1 MARLGGARS
10 TCEECSACSMLW
22 CSVSLQCFCDGDGA
36 CGGELLADSHME
48 LIERNRGITSWCP
61 DAWSSC
67 ASTEVGCQSQERT
80 EDCGLCRAKAA
91 CSWCLYSDAVDATAS
106 MCIFNGDSG
115 GQTRSCLDIRTV
127 CPVVEVART
136 ENLDSVISVAAILGA
151 CLLGSV
157 FGTIWKEKKR
167 RRDRRAVREAALV
180 RAEGGGQDA
189 HGANSMI
196 KAQVEDRKQQLQ
208 IALSLL
214 PSFEF
219 GKLSLPPG
227 GTPLDELPS
236 FEQRQLD
243 LSTGGVMAGS
253 VDDKIISRS
262 ESLPLERADSKLGA
276 VGKLRAKS
284 LKVAEALSMSGKPPR
299 EEFSSGL
306 DELVLCSIC
315 ISGYHDDGTC
325 SMLPCGHIFHRK
337 CIEQWLQSGRTAG
350 GDCPMCKEPI
360 LQGALQEE
368 VDSALGRHVMTRP
381 SQTSRGRARVASG
394 REIDTWA
401 GPTET
406 DMDRMRADAAI
417 DVAAGVVARQEREE
431 RAERAERERV

>member
-1 MARLGGARS
+1 
-10 TCEECSACSMLW
+10 MLW

-151 CLLGSV
+151 CFLGSV

-189 HGANSMI
+189 HGANIMI

-284 LKVAEALSMSGKPPR
+284 LKVAEALSIVASRPGRSSPQVSTSSCCAPSASPATTTTAR
-299 EEFSSGL
+299 ALCCRAATSSTASASSSG
-306 DELVLCSIC
+306 CSRA
-315 ISGYHDDGTC
+315 GRRAATV
-325 SMLPCGHIFHRK
+325 PCAR
-337 CIEQWLQSGRTAG
+337 S
-350 GDCPMCKEPI
+350 PSCK
-360 LQGALQEE
+360 AHCKRRWT
-368 VDSALGRHVMTRP
+368 RH
-381 SQTSRGRARVASG
+381 
-394 REIDTWA
+394 WA
-401 GPTET
+401 G
-406 DMDRMRADAAI
+406 MS
-417 DVAAGVVARQEREE
+417 
-431 RAERAERERV
+431 